1 MLHAVITVTHRI
13 SQKFTSWNYTL
24 QFSMLFEDKL
34 LINTYG
40 KAPNCR
46 IVAPFLMKTGKAC
59 ISDRL
64 RKNEFSLL
72 LAYGNAMLAEK

>member
-1 MLHAVITVTHRI
+1 
-13 SQKFTSWNYTL
+13 
-24 QFSMLFEDKL
+24 MLFEDKL